1 MKYTKLGHTGLDV
14 SRICLG
20 TMGFGR
26 PESGMFP
33 WAIDAQKSE
42 KVVAKALELGINFFD
57 TANIYSHGDSERYL
71 GAALKKLAHRDQ
83 VVVATKVFYTPTNE
97 PNQHGLSRKAIMTQI
112 DQSLERL
119 DMDYIDLY
127 IIHRWDYQTPIEET
141 MEALHDLVKAGKVR
155 YIGASAMFAWQL
167 EKAQNIA
174 EKHNWTKFVSMQ
186 NHYNLLYRE
195 DERELIPYCEDQ
207 DIALTPYSPLASG
220 RLARQWSAD
229 TLRFKTD
236 QPAKEK
242 YDADKEKDMPIIR
255 RVGEVAEK
263 YDVPQAQVALS
274 WLLHQPQVA
283 APIVGATNPDHLQS
297 SVAAVD
303 LELAEEDLNYLAEA
317 YTPHRVVGPLTPED
331 RNFTR

>member
-1 MKYTKLGHTGLDV
+1 MTYIL
-14 SRICLG
+14 
-20 TMGFGR
+20 F
-26 PESGMFP
+26 
-33 WAIDAQKSE
+33 
-42 KVVAKALELGINFFD
+42 
-57 TANIYSHGDSERYL
+57 TAG
-71 GAALKKLAHRDQ
+71 
-83 VVVATKVFYTPTNE
+83 
-97 PNQHGLSRKAIMTQI
+97 
-112 DQSLERL
+112 
-119 DMDYIDLY
+119 
-127 IIHRWDYQTPIEET
+127 DYQTPIEET

-174 EKHNWTKFVSMQ
+174 
-186 NHYNLLYRE
+186 
-195 DERELIPYCEDQ
+195 
-207 DIALTPYSPLASG
+207 LTPYSPLASG
-220 RLARQWSAD
+220 RLTRQWSAD
-229 TLRFKTD
+229 TLRFRTD

-263 YDVPQAQVALS
+263 YHVPQAQVALS

>member
-1 MKYTKLGHTGLDV
+1 
-14 SRICLG
+14 
-20 TMGFGR
+20 
-26 PESGMFP
+26 
-33 WAIDAQKSE
+33 
-42 KVVAKALELGINFFD
+42 
-57 TANIYSHGDSERYL
+57 
-71 GAALKKLAHRDQ
+71 
-83 VVVATKVFYTPTNE
+83 
-97 PNQHGLSRKAIMTQI
+97 
-112 DQSLERL
+112 
-119 DMDYIDLY
+119 
-127 IIHRWDYQTPIEET
+127 
-141 MEALHDLVKAGKVR
+141 
-155 YIGASAMFAWQL
+155 MFAWQL

-220 RLARQWSAD
+220 RLTRTRQWSAD
-229 TLRFKTD
+229 TLRFRTD

-263 YDVPQAQVALS
+263 YHVPQAQVALS

-283 APIVGATNPDHLQS
+283 APIVGATNPDHLKS

-303 LELAEEDLNYLAEA
+303 LELTEEDLNYLAEA
-317 YTPHRVVGPLTPED
+317 YTTSPSCWSPYSR
-331 RNFTR
+331 RS

>member
-1 MKYTKLGHTGLDV
+1 
-14 SRICLG
+14 
-20 TMGFGR
+20 
-26 PESGMFP
+26 
-33 WAIDAQKSE
+33 
-42 KVVAKALELGINFFD
+42 
-57 TANIYSHGDSERYL
+57 
-71 GAALKKLAHRDQ
+71 
-83 VVVATKVFYTPTNE
+83 
-97 PNQHGLSRKAIMTQI
+97 MTQI

-174 EKHNWTKFVSMQ
+174 EKHNWTKFVSLQ

-207 DIALTPYSPLASG
+207 NIALTPYSPLDSG
-220 RLARQWSAD
+220 RLTRQWSAD
-229 TLRFKTD
+229 TLRFRTD
-236 QPAKEK
+236 QPAREK

-263 YDVPQAQVALS
+263 YNVPQAQVALS

-283 APIVGATNPDHLQS
+283 APIVGATNSDHLQS

-317 YTPHRVVGPLTPED
+317 YTPHRVAGPLTPED